1 MFYPL
6 QKKKKKK
13 GIGLV
18 IFVTVKNSLENLET
32 SIVSLN
38 FYSQHVSMKSLF
50 YLKHLISDWNKNPIQ
65 ACLSPK
71 PVLFPLFHITTINVI
86 LMASRACFPSSY
98 WKLPLRRMIGYHW
111 WVIWWVFFSSQ
122 LPVALS
128 TLL

>member
-1 MFYPL
+1 MKSSTQVKTTWRMCLEMENNGRVIWAFCINVL
-6 QKKKKKK
+6 RTAKKKKKW
-13 GIGLV
+13 IGLV

-38 FYSQHVSMKSLF
+38 FYSQHVSVKSLLKSLF

-98 WKLPLRRMIGYHW
+98 
-111 WVIWWVFFSSQ
+111 
-122 LPVALS
+122 
-128 TLL
+128 